1 MISLQILRLIPL
13 SQIWKYHGCARPQ
26 ITNPHFLYVKSAK
39 ISNPQTFW
47 FIKSANWKS
56 TNHPKMKHLYSK
68 VRSLNQSIFMLYLGA
83 GKLYF
88 RRFPVFES
96 AIANPKTLWFKKFV
110 EVADLLQM
118 FKFQDPIFWQYFK
131 TFEKKLTII
140 GHKSL
145 PNLRIC
151 GISRLEHKEICGL
164 TIKIF
169 RFAISTQFW
178 AHVNIF
184 FVDQRCKIVHAIH
197 PPCSLPIPVHWLN
210 IIPGDSACSPR
221 NKCRGMP
228 GSPCPGLRWASQRV
242 HHPHIG
248 RRWLSWNIK
257 K

>member
-13 SQIWKYHGCARPQ
+13 SQIWKYHGCTRPQ

-56 TNHPKMKHLYSK
+56 TNHPKMKHLFSK

-96 AIANPKTLWFKKFV
+96 AIANPKTWWFKKFV

-118 FKFQDPIFWQYFK
+118 FKFLDPIFWQYFK

-169 RFAISTQFW
+169 RFAISTQLW

-184 FVDQRCKIVHAIH
+184 LLINVARLCMQFTPHAPYQFRYTDYILYLGIVHVCRETNVEECQDRLVQAFDGLHKGFTIH
-197 PPCSLPIPVHWLN
+197 T
-210 IIPGDSACSPR
+210 
-221 NKCRGMP
+221 
-228 GSPCPGLRWASQRV
+228 
-242 HHPHIG
+242 
-248 RRWLSWNIK
+248 
-257 K
+257 